1 MATTATGTVTPL
13 IEALRGIP
21 EFADLKEDQLQW
33 IAANSEDLHFAA
45 GEVVAEAGSPA
56 DRLIV
61 ILEGELQGAR
71 RKGGAFY
78 IVGPG
83 TITGMLP
90 FSRMTQFPSMI
101 RATASTRI
109 MAMHKDRFDEMFRR
123 IPDIQPRLVGRL
135 TDRVR
140 EAALADQQR
149 EKLAALGKLSAG
161 LAHELNNPASA
172 VRRSALGL
180 REALA
185 TLRAAN
191 FELCREDLTDEVLEH
206 LTEIEKEVAT
216 EMTGSPV
223 MDALERSD
231 REDTVTAWLE
241 KHGVEKAWEL
251 APALVEAEADEE
263 CLDKLSRQFPG
274 KTMQFALRRMSA
286 TIEVEKILRQIES
299 GSARI
304 SELVK
309 AIKEYTYMDQA
320 GEKEIDLHEG
330 LESTLT
336 MLHHDLKNGIN
347 VRREYDKSLPKI
359 WAKGSELNQ
368 VWTNLIDNAID
379 ALKEKADAGKGEIT
393 VRTARDGACAL
404 IDIIDNGPGVPPE
417 VKGRIFDPFFTTKP
431 VGEGTGLGLDT
442 VYRIVRMHHGDVR
455 VDSRPGETHFQVRL
469 PIARGPMV

>member
-1 MATTATGTVTPL
+1 MAAVTVTPL
-13 IEALRGIP
+13 IEALRKIP

-33 IAANSEDLHFAA
+33 FASNSEDLHFAA
-45 GEVVAEAGSPA
+45 GEMVAEAGSPA
-56 DRLIV
+56 NRLIV
-61 ILEGELQGAR
+61 ILAGELQGAR
-71 RKGGAFY
+71 KVGGGLY
-78 IVGPG
+78 VVGAG
-83 TITGMLP
+83 TITGFLP
-90 FSRMTQFPSMI
+90 FSRMKEFPSNI
-101 RATASTRI
+101 RATVPTRI
-109 MAMHKDRFDEMFRR
+109 AALHKDRFDEMFRR
-123 IPDIQPRLVGRL
+123 IPDVQPRLVGLL

-140 EAALADQQR
+140 ENTRADQQR

-172 VRRSALGL
+172 VRRSATGL
-180 REALA
+180 REAMA
-185 TLRAAN
+185 NLRDAN
-191 FELCREDLTDEVLEH
+191 FKLCREEVTEEVLEH
-206 LTEIEKEVAT
+206 LAEIEKDVAS

-231 REDTVTAWLE
+231 REDKITAWLE
-241 KHGVEKAWEL
+241 KHGIEKGWEL
-251 APALVEAEADEE
+251 APALVEAEADDE
-263 CLDKLSRQFPG
+263 CLDKLSVELPG
-274 KTMQFALRRMSA
+274 KTLQFALRRLSA

-309 AIKEYTYMDQA
+309 AIKEYTYMDQS

-347 VRREYDKSLPKI
+347 VRREYDKSLPKL

-379 ALKEKADAGKGEIT
+379 ALAEKASGGKGEIT
-393 VRTARDGACAL
+393 VRTARDGSFAL
-404 IDIIDNGPGVPPE
+404 IDIIDNGPGIPPE
-417 VKGRIFDPFFTTKP
+417 VRDRIFDPFFTTKP
-431 VGEGTGLGLDT
+431 VGEGTGIGLDT
-442 VYRIVRMHHGDVR
+442 VYRIVRQHHGDVR

-469 PIARGPMV
+469 PIFHAVA